1 MTFGMSPDH
10 TRRRPDAKP
19 QAQALEPPMDDR
31 GQHQIVPR
39 DPLGQGLR
47 DMVFQHVEPE
57 AGFLVPGLLLGL
69 FDQSERTAGDP
80 GQLIERSR

>member
-1 MTFGMSPDH
+1 
-10 TRRRPDAKP
+10 
-19 QAQALEPPMDDR
+19 MDDR
-31 GQHQIVPR
+31 RQHQIVAR

-57 AGFLVPGLLLGL
+57 AGFRIAGLLLGL
-69 FDQSERTAGDP
+69 FDQSERTAQIRATAGDP

>member
-1 MTFGMSPDH
+1 
-10 TRRRPDAKP
+10 
-19 QAQALEPPMDDR
+19 MDDR

-69 FDQSERTAGDP
+69 FDQSERTPAIRASSSSDLGNAASTEEAFRTAP
-80 GQLIERSR
+80 FGFMAA